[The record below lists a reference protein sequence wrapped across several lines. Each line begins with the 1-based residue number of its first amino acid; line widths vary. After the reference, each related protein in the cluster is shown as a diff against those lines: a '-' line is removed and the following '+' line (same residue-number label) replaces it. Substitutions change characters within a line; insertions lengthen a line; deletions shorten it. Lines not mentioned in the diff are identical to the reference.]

1 MSDQPAAGLPRG
13 VVVGSV
19 TAYERTLQ
27 LAGVGQKTRSAG
39 TETNDSK
46 KRREVLFK
54 MFEDRVLVC
63 KDCGKEFVF
72 SAGEQ
77 EFYAQNDF
85 KNDPARCPACRKAR
99 KQQRSERLNGPR
111 EMFDAVCAACGKP
124 TKVPFE
130 PKNDKPVYCSECFAQ
145 RRGR

>member
-1 MSDQPAAGLPRG
+1 
-13 VVVGSV
+13 VGSA
-19 TAYERTLQ
+19 TAYERTLL
-27 LAGVGQKTRSAG
+27 LASVGAKTRSADDG
-39 TETNDSK
+39 DK
-46 KRREVLFK
+46 RFILRREERFK

-72 SAGEQ
+72 TAGEQ

-130 PKNDKPVYCSECFAQ
+130 PKNDKPVYCSECFAK

>member
-1 MSDQPAAGLPRG
+1 M
-13 VVVGSV
+13 GSA
-19 TAYERTLQ
+19 TAYERTLL
-27 LAGVGQKTRSAG
+27 LASVGAKTRSADDG
-39 TETNDSK
+39 DK
-46 KRREVLFK
+46 RFILRREERFK

-72 SAGEQ
+72 TAGEQ

-130 PKNDKPVYCSECFAQ
+130 PKNDKPVYCSECFAK